1 MIFLERDGYSSCS
14 SVVLTTS
21 ERLNLFTSVLGD
33 EVDARLDPDETAPLD
48 DFLCNVVYAKGKLVV
63 LDEFHFYEADD
74 FLVGLERFLDIWTD
88 LARRLRIVVVCS
100 QRKAGDPVLTRL
112 AAYCQIPDLI
122 WGCQGSDVTIGLAD
136 LLRRTCSR
144 ADVLELLR
152 AGLGT
157 STMASVTYRGNKL
170 SL

>member
-1 MIFLERDGYSSCS
+1 VIFLERDEYSSCS

-33 EVDARLDPDETAPLD
+33 EADARLDPDDTAPLD
-48 DFLCNVVYAKGKLVV
+48 DFLCNVAYARGKLVV
-63 LDEFHFYEADD
+63 LDEFHFYEVDD
-74 FLVGLERFLDIWTD
+74 LLVGLERFLDIWPD

-100 QRKAGDPVLTRL
+100 QRKTGDPVLTRL

-122 WGCQGSDVTIGLAD
+122 WDRQGSDVTVELAD
-136 LLRRTCSR
+136 MLRKTCSR

-152 AGLGT
+152 AGLGA
-157 STMASVTYRGNKL
+157 STMASFTYRGNKL

>member
-1 MIFLERDGYSSCS
+1 MERDGYSSCS

-33 EVDARLDPDETAPLD
+33 GVDARLDPDETLPLD
-48 DFLCNVVYAKGKLVV
+48 DFLCNVACARGKLVV
-63 LDEFHFYEADD
+63 LDEFHFYEVDD
-74 FLVGLERFLDIWTD
+74 LLVGLERFLDIWPD

-122 WGCQGSDVTIGLAD
+122 WDCRGGDVTIGLAEM
-136 LLRRTCSR
+136 LRKPCSR
-144 ADVLELLR
+144 VDVLELLR

-157 STMASVTYRGNKL
+157 NTMASVTYRGNKL